1 VPFVSRSQPL
11 VQVQLSVHS
20 AETGPMATIVE
31 RPIAEDIEYRP
42 PAQTQN
48 SNMFA
53 VSIPNLLSERPVNP
67 NCKGDSRR

>member
-1 VPFVSRSQPL
+1 MPFVSRSQPL

-42 PAQTQN
+42 PAQ
-48 SNMFA
+48 SPELEH
-53 VSIPNLLSERPVNP
+53 IRRVNP
-67 NCKGDSRR
+67 EPPK